1 MANRGTKHV
10 GSIKPH
16 KEDFDSHFADFASYV
31 PSFKRRKMSGGSLTR
46 VLKSPNKIVRS
57 RSKISPR
64 KHVMPA
70 IPMEKDFVKK
80 KVVTSDS
87 EQGKTAEVKAEVQDD
102 EGNLTTMTE
111 IEEGLD
117 DDYNDNFIITP
128 PSNSD
133 MLNQTVIVVTDSQDI
148 GSEGET
154 SNLRSKLSEQSRKY
168 EVEVQKKK
176 DSVVYLEASK
186 KSKVGIFNV

>member
-1 MANRGTKHV
+1 
-10 GSIKPH
+10 
-16 KEDFDSHFADFASYV
+16 
-31 PSFKRRKMSGGSLTR
+31 
-46 VLKSPNKIVRS
+46 
-57 RSKISPR
+57 
-64 KHVMPA
+64 MPA

-148 GSEGET
+148 GSQGET
-154 SNLRSKLSEQSRKY
+154 QT
-168 EVEVQKKK
+168 
-176 DSVVYLEASK
+176 
-186 KSKVGIFNV
+186 

>member
-1 MANRGTKHV
+1 
-10 GSIKPH
+10 
-16 KEDFDSHFADFASYV
+16 
-31 PSFKRRKMSGGSLTR
+31 
-46 VLKSPNKIVRS
+46 
-57 RSKISPR
+57 
-64 KHVMPA
+64 MPA

-80 KVVTSDS
+80 KVITSDY

-148 GSEGET
+148 GSQGET
-154 SNLRSKLSEQSRKY
+154 QT
-168 EVEVQKKK
+168 
-176 DSVVYLEASK
+176 
-186 KSKVGIFNV
+186 

>member
-1 MANRGTKHV
+1 
-10 GSIKPH
+10 
-16 KEDFDSHFADFASYV
+16 
-31 PSFKRRKMSGGSLTR
+31 
-46 VLKSPNKIVRS
+46 
-57 RSKISPR
+57 
-64 KHVMPA
+64 MPA

-148 GSEGET
+148 GSQGET

-176 DSVVYLEASK
+176 DSVVWKLRKKVKLEYLMFK
-186 KSKVGIFNV
+186 

>member
-1 MANRGTKHV
+1 
-10 GSIKPH
+10 
-16 KEDFDSHFADFASYV
+16 
-31 PSFKRRKMSGGSLTR
+31 
-46 VLKSPNKIVRS
+46 
-57 RSKISPR
+57 
-64 KHVMPA
+64 MPA

-133 MLNQTVIVVTDSQDI
+133 MLNQTIIVVTDSQDI
-148 GSEGET
+148 GSQGET

>member
-1 MANRGTKHV
+1 
-10 GSIKPH
+10 
-16 KEDFDSHFADFASYV
+16 
-31 PSFKRRKMSGGSLTR
+31 
-46 VLKSPNKIVRS
+46 
-57 RSKISPR
+57 
-64 KHVMPA
+64 MPA

-80 KVVTSDS
+80 KVITSDS

-148 GSEGET
+148 GSQGET

-176 DSVVYLEASK
+176 DSVVWKLRKKVKLEYLMFK
-186 KSKVGIFNV
+186 

>member
-1 MANRGTKHV
+1 
-10 GSIKPH
+10 
-16 KEDFDSHFADFASYV
+16 
-31 PSFKRRKMSGGSLTR
+31 
-46 VLKSPNKIVRS
+46 
-57 RSKISPR
+57 
-64 KHVMPA
+64 MPA

-133 MLNQTVIVVTDSQDI
+133 MLNQTIIVVTDSQDI
-148 GSEGET
+148 GSQGET

-176 DSVVYLEASK
+176 DSVVWKLRKKVKLEYLMFK
-186 KSKVGIFNV
+186 

>member
-1 MANRGTKHV
+1 
-10 GSIKPH
+10 
-16 KEDFDSHFADFASYV
+16 
-31 PSFKRRKMSGGSLTR
+31 
-46 VLKSPNKIVRS
+46 
-57 RSKISPR
+57 
-64 KHVMPA
+64 MPA

-148 GSEGET
+148 GSQGET

-186 KSKVGIFNV
+186 KVKLEYLMFK